1 MPVTIFQFESGNTES
16 WLTVNDDGTVT
27 YVSENAGWRMARR
40 GMERSESTMSAEEA
54 KERWHTYASDID
66 KALQEIAATKAGH
79 SN

>member
-40 GMERSESTMSAEEA
+40 GMERSEATMSAEEA
-54 KERWHTYASDID
+54 KAR
-66 KALQEIAATKAGH
+66 
-79 SN
+79 

>member
-1 MPVTIFQFESGNTES
+1 MAVTIFQFESGNTES

-40 GMERSESTMSAEEA
+40 GMERSESTMSAEDA
-54 KERWHTYASDID
+54 KERWQSYASDID
-66 KALQEIAATKAGH
+66 KALKEIAAEKSGR

>member
-1 MPVTIFQFESGNTES
+1 MPVTIFQFESGNTEW

-54 KERWHTYASDID
+54 KARWFTYASDID
-66 KALQEIAATKAGH
+66 KALQQIAAEK
-79 SN
+79 SDRSD